1 MEMRF
6 WQKRYNASVPHTCEP
21 CPESRLLDV
30 VRDTVLQQPSRPDL
44 LFKVASPSYGE
55 LEQLIQDSSSPI
67 TLRQINSLPEN
78 VGRRIYRALIPPEL
92 LTRFGID
99 PVTWKGPN
107 GDQPVELR
115 TDPQAGAVYLLVR
128 PAASTSDSFLRMEL
142 ADNAM
147 NGIDLHLLVIHDP
160 NSPHFGADYDERGQ
174 PTLFGTARR
183 NLAEEERAM
192 QAGLAP
198 AQVRAGLRGSKP
210 VLQHLETFL
219 ATIGHGAYFLEP
231 LTYVSAW
238 VFERFG
244 FAYVR
249 GKKLMDDIHDE
260 FQPGGRLYQTLDGST
275 PFRQPDQWR
284 TVRGRA
290 WAIHDGIL
298 SAIGET
304 WNGLRMVKQVG
315 RHAGVEPFPGAEY

>member
-1 MEMRF
+1 MELWKYLQVRR
-6 WQKRYNASVPHTCEP
+6 QPEPVVPSEGGLT
-21 CPESRLLDV
+21 
-30 VRDTVLQQPSRPDL
+30 
-44 LFKVASPSYGE
+44 A
-55 LEQLIQDSSSPI
+55 EQLARDPSLPI
-67 TLRQINSLPEN
+67 TLRQINNLPEN
-78 VGRRIYRALIPPEL
+78 AGRRVYRALIPPGL

-107 GDQPVELR
+107 GDQLVELS
-115 TDPQAGAVYLLVR
+115 TDSQAGIVHLLVR
-128 PAASTSDSFLRMEL
+128 QAASTSDGFLRMEL
-142 ADNAM
+142 ADNVI
-147 NGIDLHLLVIHDP
+147 NGIDLHWLVIHDP
-160 NSPHFGADYDERGQ
+160 DSPHFGTDYDEMGR

-183 NLAEEERAM
+183 NLVEEERAM

-198 AQVRAGLRGSKP
+198 AQVRVGLRGSKL
-210 VLQHLETFL
+210 VLQHIEAFL
-219 ATIGHGAYFLEP
+219 ATCGHRAYFLEP

-238 VFERFG
+238 VFERYG

-249 GKKLMDDIHDE
+249 GHKLMDDIHDE
-260 FQPGGRLYQTLDGST
+260 FQLGGRLYQTLDGST

-315 RHAGVEPFPGAEY
+315 RHAGVETFPGAEY